1 MHCSLWKSQHLQLL
15 VNEQCINN
23 SRITLKCMKKKKK
36 KKGTKR
42 EDYKCRRSKSPIQM
56 GTKSIPLC
64 SPKLTI
70 LGEKNSARHTMQ
82 RARNFLVERER
93 ERERE
98 RECVRCASGIHT
110 QLVRLGSY
118 IEQEMQVCRGR
129 RRDFYLLCRRLCVG
143 FLDVERVK
151 QKANRS
157 RGLVCGFHVLSS
169 SHNMYFSL

>member
-36 KKGTKR
+36 KKERNVKITNVDAAKAQSKWALSQSH
-42 EDYKCRRSKSPIQM
+42 YVPQNLLFQVRRTQPDTQCKEQEISWW
-56 GTKSIPLC
+56 
-64 SPKLTI
+64 
-70 LGEKNSARHTMQ
+70 
-82 RARNFLVERER
+82 
-93 ERERE
+93 RE

>member
-1 MHCSLWKSQHLQLL
+1 MH
-15 VNEQCINN
+15 E
-23 SRITLKCMKKKKK
+23 KKK

-98 RECVRCASGIHT
+98 CVRCASGIHT
-110 QLVRLGSY
+110 
-118 IEQEMQVCRGR
+118 
-129 RRDFYLLCRRLCVG
+129 
-143 FLDVERVK
+143 
-151 QKANRS
+151 
-157 RGLVCGFHVLSS
+157 
-169 SHNMYFSL
+169 

>member
-1 MHCSLWKSQHLQLL
+1 MHCLLWKSQHLQLL
-15 VNEQCINN
+15 FNEQCIN
-23 SRITLKCMKKKKK
+23 SSHITPKCVKKKRKK
-36 KKGTKR
+36 EQNVKITNA
-42 EDYKCRRSKSPIQM
+42 SKSPIQM

-93 ERERE
+93 ERV
-98 RECVRCASGIHT
+98 CVRCASGIHT
-110 QLVRLGSY
+110 QLVRLGSQ

-129 RRDFYLLCRRLCVG
+129 RWDFYLLCRRLCVG